1 MLKLLLWLRYL
12 RKRRIVLLSIA
23 AVALSV
29 SLLVVVS
36 SLFTGFIDALEK
48 SAVETIGDVVVAAP
62 AKFAKYPLFIER
74 LEETASVEAATALL
88 SAPGLLHLGEG
99 NVRAVEIWGI
109 EPGRRSKVT
118 AYKQSLLRQKNSADD
133 PTFEVAD
140 LPESVGGFVGIAVVA
155 EPNEQTDEYDFHAA
169 EQMIGRQVVLT
180 TGSVTEEGI
189 SDHSATPFK
198 RRTLKFAIADIV
210 FTGIYDL
217 DKSVVYVPIE
227 GLQKDLYPNEDSC
240 LATKIHIKLSPGAD
254 TEVAVAI
261 VRGIWGV
268 FAENELNWPTYLI
281 KGTDI
286 ATARQMQVRY
296 VVALRKQMGV
306 LLLIFGVVSLS
317 VVVLIFCIFYMIV
330 RLKQKDIAIIKSCGM
345 ASSSVAFVFI
355 GFGAFVGLIGSGL
368 GIVLGSVITTNI
380 NTIENWIRI
389 IFGLKLWK
397 SSVYLFSRIPSEVD
411 WNSALWIVLFS
422 IFAASIGTLIPA
434 VVAANT
440 EPVQIL
446 RYE

>member
-1 MLKLLLWLRYL
+1 
-12 RKRRIVLLSIA
+12 
-23 AVALSV
+23 
-29 SLLVVVS
+29 
-36 SLFTGFIDALEK
+36 
-48 SAVETIGDVVVAAP
+48 
-62 AKFAKYPLFIER
+62 

-109 EPGRRSKVT
+109 EPGRRDKVT
-118 AYKQSLLRQKNSADD
+118 AYKQTLLRQKDSADD
-133 PTFEVAD
+133 PAFEVAD
-140 LPESVGGFVGIAVVA
+140 LPESVSGFVGIAVIA
-155 EPNEQTDEYDFHAA
+155 EPNEQTDEYDFYAA
-169 EQMIGRQVVLT
+169 EKMIGRQVVLT
-180 TGSVTEEGI
+180 TGSVAEEDI
-189 SDHSATPFK
+189 SDHSAMPFK
-198 RRTLKFAIADIV
+198 RRTLRFAIADIV

-217 DKSVVYVPIE
+217 DRSLVYIPIE
-227 GLQKDLYPNEDSC
+227 DLQKALYPNEDGC
-240 LATKIHIKLSPGAD
+240 LATKIHIKLSPGTD
-254 TEVAVAI
+254 PEVAVAVI
-261 VRGIWGV
+261 RGIWRV
-268 FAENELNWPTYLI
+268 FAENELNWPPYLI

-306 LLLIFGVVSLS
+306 LLLIFGVVSLG
-317 VVVLIFCIFYMIV
+317 VIVLIFCIFYMIV
-330 RLKQKDIAIIKSCGM
+330 RLKQKDIAIIKSCGT
-345 ASSSVAFVFI
+345 ASSSVAFIFI
-355 GFGAFVGLIGSGL
+355 GFGAFVGLIGSVI
-368 GIVLGSVITTNI
+368 GIILGSVITTNI